1 MAKFSVIYETYELGC
16 KKYNFLHVLD
26 IHYEGDNIQFLVFYQ
41 NKFQLIDAKSCTL
54 DLSE

>member
-1 MAKFSVIYETYELGC
+1 MAKFNVVYETYELGC
-16 KKYNFLHVLD
+16 RKYYFLSVLD
-26 IHYEGDNIQFLVFYQ
+26 IHYKEDNIQFLVFYE